1 LRGHQISTLKNPSKK
16 RNFTVRDRTWIYLFL
31 IPASLFVVLI
41 QIVPLFY
48 SLYISFQDWILLQS
62 REPQG
67 FVGLE
72 NYRRAFDDPIFLQA
86 LRFTIFLT
94 VTTVPVQLI
103 LGTALAYLLVG
114 NTRFLQ
120 ASRAVLVLPMV
131 VAPVAIGTLWR
142 LLYNDTAGPINN
154 RFLNYL
160 GVDGPLWLGDTFWA
174 KIAIVNVEIWQW
186 TPFVFIVMS
195 AAITM
200 IPQDLLQAAQIDG
213 ASRWQIFHKIELP
226 MLIPAFLLVIMFRT
240 LESLL
245 TLDSILS
252 LTRGGPGTAT
262 LNLTYSIYNKGLRE
276 FNLGVA
282 SAQSWMFMIL
292 SSIII
297 FFIFRL
303 FVKSEKGN
311 S

>member
-1 LRGHQISTLKNPSKK
+1 MKVRSKSSS
-16 RNFTVRDRTWIYLFL
+16 FTTNDRTWIYTFL
-31 IPASLFVVLI
+31 VPAALFVVVI
-41 QIVPLFY
+41 QIIPLLY
-48 SLYISFQDWILLQS
+48 SLYISFQDWVLLQN
-62 REPQG
+62 REPNG
-67 FVGLE
+67 FIGLD
-72 NYRRAFDDPIFLQA
+72 NYQKALEDPVFLQS
-86 LRFTIFLT
+86 LQFTLFLT
-94 VTTVPVQLI
+94 ATTVPVQLI

-114 NTRFLQ
+114 NNRFVRI
-120 ASRAVLVLPMV
+120 SRAVIVLPMV

-154 RFLNYL
+154 RFLNFF
-160 GVDGPLWLGDTFWA
+160 GIEGPLWLGDTFWA

-195 AAITM
+195 AAITV
-200 IPQDLLQAAQIDG
+200 IPQDLIQAAQIDG
-213 ASRWQIFHKIELP
+213 ASRWQIFYKIELP
-226 MLIPAFLLVIMFRT
+226 MLVPAFLLVIMFRT

-292 SSIII
+292 SSVII

>member
-1 LRGHQISTLKNPSKK
+1 MKVRSKSSS
-16 RNFTVRDRTWIYLFL
+16 FTTNDRTWIYTFL
-31 IPASLFVVLI
+31 VPAAFFVVVI
-41 QIVPLFY
+41 QIIPLLY
-48 SLYISFQDWILLQS
+48 SLYISFQDWVLLQN
-62 REPQG
+62 REPNG
-67 FVGLE
+67 FIGLD
-72 NYRRAFDDPIFLQA
+72 NYQKALEDPVFLQS
-86 LRFTIFLT
+86 LQFTLFLT
-94 VTTVPVQLI
+94 ATTVPVQLI

-114 NTRFLQ
+114 NNRFVRI
-120 ASRAVLVLPMV
+120 SRAVIVLPMV

-154 RFLNYL
+154 KFLNFF
-160 GVDGPLWLGDTFWA
+160 GIEGPLWLGDTFWA

-195 AAITM
+195 AAITV
-200 IPQDLLQAAQIDG
+200 IPQDLIQAAQIDG
-213 ASRWQIFHKIELP
+213 ASRWQIFYKIELP
-226 MLIPAFLLVIMFRT
+226 MLVPAFLLVIMFRT

-292 SSIII
+292 SSVII